1 MCAINHQPS
10 CNYQRLCG
18 HGDFDDDSERKKERE
33 RERERER
40 DGDELATDAWSQ
52 RVCSGTGWCG
62 SCLPT
67 CLADASSPHPRSPH
81 LTSPSCTCIR
91 PHPTHIDHPTS
102 PYRIPTHIS
111 VMHCLPL
118 PCMTGRVPAPML
130 RAVSRVCPPAWRA
143 LELVFWCPLARLSQV
158 ATEMCSLVRLLS
170 TRVDRWRASGV

>member
-1 MCAINHQPS
+1 MMTVK
-10 CNYQRLCG
+10 
-18 HGDFDDDSERKKERE
+18 ERKRE
-33 RERERER
+33 REREMVVSWQRMLGR
-40 DGDELATDAWSQ
+40 SVFAQAQVGVAHASQ
-52 RVCSGTGWCG
+52 HVW
-62 SCLPT
+62 LMP
-67 CLADASSPHPRSPH
+67 PHLTPPH
-81 LTSPSCTCIR
+81 LTSPSCTCIL

-170 TRVDRWRASGV
+170 TRVDRWSLLESERCVIGSLSTSGLVVHGS